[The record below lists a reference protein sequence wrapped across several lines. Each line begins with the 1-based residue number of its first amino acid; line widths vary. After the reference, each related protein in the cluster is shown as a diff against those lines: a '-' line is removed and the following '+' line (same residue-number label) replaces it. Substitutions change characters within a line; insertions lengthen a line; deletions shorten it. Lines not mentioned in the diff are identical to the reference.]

1 MSNAT
6 PAEKPLEG
14 TVIPPTV
21 NDVPAT
27 EPKQPGKIKNALRHP
42 VTTVKKH
49 KLPITAAVSAV
60 AGGVAVVLL
69 SNRKDKTEDVVTEVD
84 DETPN
89 LTLLQS
95 YNDADEN

>member
-14 TVIPPTV
+14 TVIPPID
-21 NDVPAT
+21 NDVPVA
-27 EPKQPGKIKNALRHP
+27 EPTKPSRIKNALRHP

-60 AGGVAVVLL
+60 AGGAAVVLL
-69 SNRKDKTEDVVTEVD
+69 KARKDSREDVVVEAE

-95 YNDADEN
+95 YNDAEN